1 MIHTEIPLN
10 KTRRV
15 VTIKNLWF
23 LLFIIGMLVIP
34 LLYKDSNSS
43 LILVSKIAIFAIFAM
58 SYDILLGFTGIV
70 SFGHVMYFGLGAYSV
85 SIFLKKFEPSWL
97 YLFEG
102 LAVGLIIALTVSLL
116 LGSLTLRLK
125 SHFFAMLTLAVAELF
140 AVVGNKWS
148 KVTNGADGF
157 SFKVPDFLKDRFTF
171 AYIAIILMILIYF
184 ALRQFT
190 FSPVGRVLQG
200 IRENEQRMEALG
212 YKILY
217 YKIISNLVAGSV
229 AAFAGVLFALLM
241 RFVSVPSVLGVDL
254 TLNALLI
261 TIVGGVGTL
270 FGAILGAGIIEI
282 VQQLLQSLAK
292 SYPIFDR
299 WLLLF
304 GLAYILIVLF
314 FPYGIV
320 GSLRMKWA
328 QFKYKRLQIE
338 LYKNKKD

>member
-1 MIHTEIPLN
+1 MINTELPLN
-10 KTRRV
+10 KPKRMLV
-15 VTIKNLWF
+15 PKNIWF
-23 LLFIIGMLVIP
+23 VLFIIMLLLIP
-34 LLYKDSNSS
+34 LFYKDSNSS
-43 LILVSKIAIFAIFAM
+43 LIIIAKISIFAIFAM
-58 SYDILLGFTGIV
+58 SYDMLLGFTGIV
-70 SFGHVMYFGLGAYSV
+70 SFGHVMYFGVGAYSV
-85 SIFLKKFEPSWL
+85 SIFLKKFDTSWL
-97 YLFEG
+97 YLIEG
-102 LAVGLIIALTVSLL
+102 AAVGLIIALTVSLL

-140 AVVGNKWS
+140 AVIGNKWS

-157 SFKVPDFLKDRFTF
+157 SFRIPEFLRDRFTF
-171 AYIAIILMILIYF
+171 AYIAIILMILVYF

-217 YKIISNLVAGSV
+217 YKIISNVVAGSV
-229 AAFAGVLFALLM
+229 AAFAGILFALLM

-270 FGAILGAGIIEI
+270 IGAILGAGIIEI

-292 SYPIFDR
+292 TYPIFDR

-304 GLAYILIVLF
+304 GFAYILIVLF

-320 GSLRMKWA
+320 GSLRLKWA
-328 QFKYKRLQIE
+328 QYKYKSMRT
-338 LYKNKKD
+338 K

>member
-1 MIHTEIPLN
+1 MINTRLPLN
-10 KTRRV
+10 KSNRILSLKNMWFFFFV
-15 VTIKNLWF
+15 VI
-23 LLFIIGMLVIP
+23 LLLVP

-43 LILVSKIAIFAIFAM
+43 LILISKISIFAIFAM

-85 SIFLKKFEPSWL
+85 SIFLKKFDSSWL
-97 YLFEG
+97 YLVEG
-102 LAVGLIIALTVSLL
+102 AAVGLIIAITVSLL
-116 LGSLTLRLK
+116 LGALTLRLK

-140 AVVGNKWS
+140 AVIGNKWS

-157 SFKVPDFLKDRFTF
+157 SFKIPEFFRDRFLF
-171 AYIAIILMILIYF
+171 AYIAVILMILIYF

-190 FSPVGRVLQG
+190 LSPVGRVLQG

-212 YKILY
+212 FKILY
-217 YKIISNLVAGSV
+217 YKIISNVVAGSV
-229 AAFAGVLFALLM
+229 AAFAGIMFALLM

-270 FGAILGAGIIEI
+270 IGAILGASIIEI

-292 SYPIFDR
+292 SDPIFDR

-320 GSLRMKWA
+320 GSLRLKWA
-328 QFKYKRLQIE
+328 RLKYKRMQSILD
-338 LYKNKKD
+338 KK